1 LTFAAVSAIV
11 VGLGMIA
18 QWSISLARGQVPE
31 LDTEPIRIRFHLAAE
46 LVTALA
52 LIGSGIG
59 MLAGCALCRQFYLI
73 AAGMLI
79 YTVIVSPGYFAQQGN
94 WALPAMFAAIL
105 VLALV
110 SLLYV
115 V

>member
-1 LTFAAVSAIV
+1 MTFAAILAIV
-11 VGLGMIA
+11 VGLGMIV
-18 QWSISLARGQVPE
+18 QWTLSLARGHVPE
-31 LDTEPIRIRFHLAAE
+31 LATEPIRIRFHLAAE
-46 LVTALA
+46 ALTALA
-52 LIGSGIG
+52 LVGSGIG
-59 MLAGCALCRQFYLI
+59 LLAGCAICRRLYLI

-94 WALPAMFAAIL
+94 WAMPAMFGVIL
-105 VLALV
+105 VLVLA